1 MLANKM
7 ILVKTSVDEMSFLRL
22 VFWRHDTQHKNN
34 HQKKNQN
41 NDNQHDKKHDTIMTY
56 VMLCFLNFYAECR
69 YAECHYAE
77 CRYAECHYAEC
88 RGALLFVRLS
98 MLTDMTD

>member
-1 MLANKM
+1 MT
-7 ILVKTSVDEMSFLRL
+7 LVKTSVDKMSFFRL

-34 HQKKNQN
+34 HQKGIQQ
-41 NDNQHDKKHDTIMTY
+41 NDNQHNKKHDTITTY

-69 YAECHYAE
+69 YAECHYAD
-77 CRYAECHYAEC
+77 CRYADCRYAEC